1 MSTKLINVLVVDDHN
16 QVTTILKKT
25 ISENDSSEL
34 KILGAGWLGDALA
47 LLNENSFDV
56 ILLDLD
62 LPDSSGIDTFHRIY
76 SEVPEIPIIII
87 SGTADEELAFEIVNE
102 GAQDFL
108 PKGEFDKS
116 RLIQSIKF
124 AIARH
129 PIKRKLNLQSE
140 ILAASENRL
149 QTIINTNADGLIVVD
164 LHGDIRF
171 ANPSAELIFG
181 RTFKE
186 LIGSNF

>member
-1 MSTKLINVLVVDDHN
+1 M
-16 QVTTILKKT
+16 
-25 ISENDSSEL
+25 
-34 KILGAGWLGDALA
+34 
-47 LLNENSFDV
+47 
-56 ILLDLD
+56 
-62 LPDSSGIDTFHRIY
+62 
-76 SEVPEIPIIII
+76 
-87 SGTADEELAFEIVNE
+87 
-102 GAQDFL
+102 
-108 PKGEFDKS
+108 
-116 RLIQSIKF
+116 IQSIKF

-186 LIGSNF
+186 LIGSNFGFPTIDSETSKIEILQKSGKVLYAEAHTASIIWENTAAHLISIRNVTDRWIAEKRKKMLNNLLEHINNPINTDILIPIVLNLIKKYTGFEAIGIPPNMKRFAIWSTMQNGNIVS